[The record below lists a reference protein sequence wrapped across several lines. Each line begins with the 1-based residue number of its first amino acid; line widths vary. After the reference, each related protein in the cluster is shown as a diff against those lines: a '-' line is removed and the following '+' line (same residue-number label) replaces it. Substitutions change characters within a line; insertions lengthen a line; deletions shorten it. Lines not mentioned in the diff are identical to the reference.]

1 MIMKHLETAVE
12 RVKEL
17 GYRPVYAAL
26 YGSQNYGLDVYS
38 DSHQSDYDVKVVVMP
53 TLHDIVFKE
62 AKISM
67 TVDYDGGQ
75 IDIKDA
81 LTMTQ
86 IIAKMNPQYLE
97 ILQTPFY
104 LVFPGGEYMEEMRNL
119 LPQLLTERAPLFAKA
134 TYGHFQKKI
143 EDAQKLTPS
152 SQEKIRK
159 HGYDG
164 KQLHHAL
171 RLKLML
177 EDFEKTMR
185 MVLHPSVEKLTLLT
199 QLKNNEI
206 PLEDAVAMS
215 QQWWQEM
222 VECANRIID
231 LGPVEDAAF
240 DEIMHITRQALYLAL
255 KSEAAN

>member
-1 MIMKHLETAVE
+1 MIMKHLEAAVQKA
-12 RVKEL
+12 RDL

-38 DSHQSDYDVKVVVMP
+38 DAHQSDYDVKIIVMP

-62 AKISM
+62 SKIST

-86 IIAKMNPQYLE
+86 VIVKANPQYLE

-104 LVFPGGEYMEEMRNL
+104 LVYPGGEYMEEIRDL
-119 LPQLLTERAPLFAKA
+119 LPQMLTERAPLFARA
-134 TYGHFQKKI
+134 VYGHFQQKI
-143 EDAQKLTPS
+143 EHAQKLTPS
-152 SQEKIRK
+152 SQEKILRY
-159 HGYDG
+159 GYDG

-185 MVLHPSVEKLTLLT
+185 MVLHPSVKERDLLIN
-199 QLKNNEI
+199 LKENQIPMEEAI
-206 PLEDAVAMS
+206 PLVQMWSAEITD
-215 QQWWQEM
+215 
-222 VECANRIID
+222 CANRIIAK
-231 LGPVEDAAF
+231 GPAEEAAAQ
-240 DEIMHITRQALYLAL
+240 EAMHLSRQALYLAL
-255 KSEAAN
+255 KSEAV